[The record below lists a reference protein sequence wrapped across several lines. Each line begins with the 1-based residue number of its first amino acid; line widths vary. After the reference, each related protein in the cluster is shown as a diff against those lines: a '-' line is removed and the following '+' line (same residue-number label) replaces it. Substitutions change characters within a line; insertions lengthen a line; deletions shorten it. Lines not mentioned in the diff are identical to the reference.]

1 MWLEAKCEDALAFG
15 DLTEEE
21 LAENVENEQSGREL
35 EECSIAAAMRREGFR
50 RKGVVIGWKAVE
62 R

>member
-1 MWLEAKCEDALAFG
+1 MWLEAKCEDAPAFR

-35 EECSIAAAMRREGFR
+35 EECSVAAAMRREGFR
-50 RKGVVIGWKAVE
+50 RKGVVTG
-62 R
+62 